1 MALIVIARWPRD
13 RRGIVR
19 MKTKP
24 RRWDDWRPQRGRD
37 RANATL
43 SIELQPK
50 CLSKR
55 RKSSLGCIC
64 FRSLQ
69 SDVVHFTRRIPASF
83 AGTVSFTDNCRAIGG
98 DCYSYLGEVDRQKCA
113 AIFPSKYA

>member
-37 RANATL
+37 RASATL
-43 SIELQPK
+43 SIELQSK
-50 CLSKR
+50 CLSKGR
-55 RKSSLGCIC
+55 ESPLGCIC
-64 FRSLQ
+64 FGSLK
-69 SDVVHFTRRIPASF
+69 SNVMDFTRRCAAPF
-83 AGTVSFTDNCRAIGG
+83 TGTVTFPNNCRAIGANR
-98 DCYSYLGEVDRQKCA
+98 YSYLGEVDSQKCA
-113 AIFPSKYA
+113 AIF